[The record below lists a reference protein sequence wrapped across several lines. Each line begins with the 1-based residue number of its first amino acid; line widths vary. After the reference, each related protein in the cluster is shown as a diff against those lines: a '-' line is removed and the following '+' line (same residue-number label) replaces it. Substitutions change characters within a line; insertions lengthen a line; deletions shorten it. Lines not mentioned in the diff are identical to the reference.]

1 MPRTIA
7 IIAPFIDTRQFN
19 MDFTLRLA
27 KDNREL
33 TLATFYNWAAGSYV
47 ADDIPRGIDYSEDI
61 PAAGFYLQSLLH
73 AYGYETI
80 LTNRYDDE
88 TLEAIAGKDIFAVC
102 ISTTMIITTESLVA
116 LCASIRK
123 AMPDVPVIAGG
134 VNIWK
139 NYFQYERHLASP
151 GDYPMQEEML
161 FHPLNATIEADVL
174 VVAQHGIASLL
185 MVLGE
190 MEKGK
195 GRRGDKETRRL
206 GDWGIGR
213 LGELKYIPNLCLP
226 GKEGFVFTKMVDEK
240 VDYNEDYTRW
250 NLITEMPEKVP
261 LRTSIGCPYRCR
273 FCDFCSLFPKV
284 FLRSTG
290 SLQRE
295 LSLVR
300 SRTGNTPAMIHVTDD
315 NVFITKKRLFEIC
328 GTLSG
333 SGLNHWAGFMRGGE
347 YSDDEMKAIIDSGL
361 MMGKMGVESGDQ
373 GQLDRMNKRQDIE
386 KVKRGIEQFDA
397 QGIGV
402 LMTFVVGFPGETEE
416 TLRNTVDFMNNLSL
430 THLGVSYQVYPLLIF
445 NLSGL
450 ADPALRKKWNI
461 EGSMDHWSHYT
472 MNSAQAERACLDV
485 FKGVTNVPYNYSE
498 ESNFFNRGM
507 FDFETRKRLFHLRQ
521 QLTLMLIGKEPW
533 PAIGPILREMAVKM
547 ELPSEGFGENILN
560 EFSVPLPPF
569 PV

>member
-1 MPRTIA
+1 MTRTIA

-33 TLATFYNWAAGSYV
+33 TLATFYNWAAGGFV
-47 ADDIPRGIDYSEDI
+47 ANDLPRGIDYGEDI
-61 PAAGFYLQSLLH
+61 PAAGFYLQGLLH
-73 AYGYETI
+73 AHGYETI

-88 TLEAIAGKDIFAVC
+88 TLEALAGKDVFAVC
-102 ISTTMIITTESLVA
+102 ISTTMIITTESLVS
-116 LCASIRK
+116 LCASVRK

-139 NYFQYERHLASP
+139 NFFQYERHLASP
-151 GDYPMQEEML
+151 GDYPLREEML
-161 FHPLNATIEADVL
+161 FHPSNAGMDADVL

-185 MVLGE
+185 MVLKE
-190 MEKGK
+190 MEKGR
-195 GRRGDKETRRL
+195 GRFGDL
-206 GDWGIGR
+206 GIWG
-213 LGELKYIPNLCLP
+213 LSNIPNLCLP
-226 GKEGFVFTKMVDEK
+226 GEDGFAFTKIVEEK

-250 NLITEMPEKVP
+250 DLITEIPEKVP

-284 FLRSTG
+284 FLRSTD

-300 SRTGNTPAMIHVTDD
+300 SRTGNTPTMIHVTDD
-315 NVFITKKRLFEIC
+315 NVFITRKRLFEIC
-328 GTLSG
+328 GTISK

-347 YSDDEMKAIIDSGL
+347 YSDDEMKAILDSGL

-373 GQLDRMNKRQDIE
+373 GQLDRMNKRQNIE
-386 KVKRGIEQFDA
+386 KVMRGIEQFDRH
-397 QGIGV
+397 GIGV
-402 LMTFVVGFPGETEE
+402 LMTFVVGFPGETEA
-416 TLRNTVDFMNNLSL
+416 TIRNTVDFMNNLSL

-450 ADPALRKKWNI
+450 AEPALRKKWNI
-461 EGSMDHWSHYT
+461 EGSLDHWSHFT
-472 MNSAQAERACLDV
+472 MNSEQAERACLEV
-485 FKGVTNVPYNYSE
+485 FKAVTNVPYNYSE

-507 FDFETRKRLFHLRQ
+507 FDFETRRMLFQLRQ
-521 QLTLMLIGKEPW
+521 QLTLKLIGKEPW
-533 PAIGPILREMAVKM
+533 PAIEPILREMAVRM
-547 ELPSEGFGENILN
+547 ELPADGISGNILTD
-560 EFSVPLPPF
+560 LKYL
-569 PV
+569 